1 MALRTLGTNATTSL
15 NALLFQRAGM
25 NAADVATFKANVKD
39 DLTNGHPI
47 VPGAFELGRLVIPNR
62 QGWLE
67 IRPGDFIAYDSTGW
81 PILLSAN
88 AIANG
93 PWTHT

>member
-1 MALRTLGTNATTSL
+1 MALRTLGSNANNSL
-15 NALLFQRAGM
+15 QALLFQRAGLL
-25 NAADVATFKANVKD
+25 AADTGTFRANVKD
-39 DLTNGHPI
+39 DLTNGNPI
-47 VPGAFELGRLVIPNR
+47 WPGAFELGLLQIPNR
-62 QGWLE
+62 GQLI

-93 PWTHT
+93 PWTHS